1 MQITQELKQ
10 VCSLLRNRVPA
21 IFSMQMAHFHAG
33 CHQPSGWFSCLAD
46 ICAVYRHSP
55 PPSPAHLYKDQPI
68 LSLRAGN
75 PPRLFS
81 SRATYPREASCA
93 RCRWG
98 QPTSPYSPRAP
109 TARSKGSKWG
119 PNRMARRKQWSSGPV
134 DFRKQVLRCH
144 PQRARCRV
152 VFLKIRLKFLY

>member
-10 VCSLLRNRVPA
+10 GCSLLRNRVPA

-33 CHQPSGWFSCLAD
+33 CHRPSGRFSCLAD

-75 PPRLFS
+75 PPLAVLQPCYIS
-81 SRATYPREASCA
+81 PGGELRAVQMGSAD
-93 RCRWG
+93 
-98 QPTSPYSPRAP
+98 QPIFPESPYSPQQ
-109 TARSKGSKWG
+109 GG
-119 PNRMARRKQWSSGPV
+119 PNGVQIEWQDESSGAV
-134 DFRKQVLRCH
+134 GLSILANRSFGAIHNVH
-144 PQRARCRV
+144 GAGW
-152 VFLKIRLKFLY
+152 FS